1 MRGGGGGK
9 GEKTTGLATVEVPLS
24 LTTSKSRPRHLSASH
39 PPHPQATFR
48 NPPPLRRSLCL
59 RKEKAS
65 VWSTIRKRRKNCS
78 TRYTQAALQN
88 RFLNRAGGKGGGRG
102 GEGKWRTT
110 KTQSFLFLLSFWIHC
125 LSHVQNLF
133 NFTEWKSSMLTLPY
147 LRCVLFGHQLFP

>member
-1 MRGGGGGK
+1 MPSHRQQGRQNRKENRAGELAGKSVGDRVPHAALQGPISLPDIPPAAFVDAWRGGGK

-88 RFLNRAGGKGGGRG
+88 RFLNRAGCKGGGRG
-102 GEGKWRTT
+102 GEGK
-110 KTQSFLFLLSFWIHC
+110 
-125 LSHVQNLF
+125 
-133 NFTEWKSSMLTLPY
+133 
-147 LRCVLFGHQLFP
+147 